1 MVFGNDGKLYVT
13 TGDAGVRDN
22 AGNKRNLHGSLLR
35 LNDDGSVP
43 SDNPFAEDGT
53 GVPCGQSKGRVP
65 SNAPADAV
73 CSEIWSWGFRNP
85 FRVSLDP
92 AGDAESKT
100 RIAIGDVGAQ
110 HWEEISWAGTNSRGK
125 SFGWPDY
132 EGPCEPGTIARCL
145 PPQDS
150 NLVQP
155 FHFYKHVSIENGGC
169 VSGSTFVPQSTWPA
183 EYKYLFIDF
192 IFLKIYNLVEDAS
205 LECLDCS
212 PPTSG
217 YRNETFYESIQADDE
232 NVNEARMT
240 DMYFGPD
247 GALYVNKFGNRDTI
261 IRIRYTGS
269 VNAPPVPIIEIKN
282 PLNGSEQQQQGDEIS
297 VGNVVQFDG
306 SLSSDPE
313 GQALAYEWSF
323 GDGETST
330 AQSPSHVYNGVG
342 TYVVTLKVKDEETQ
356 QQTSVVVIVGEPPS
370 ANIVSPSD
378 GADFD
383 VGQVLRLQ
391 GVAYDFEGN
400 QIADDRIMWEVRQHH
415 AGKIIDSLIL

>member
-1 MVFGNDGKLYVT
+1 
-13 TGDAGVRDN
+13 
-22 AGNKRNLHGSLLR
+22 
-35 LNDDGSVP
+35 
-43 SDNPFAEDGT
+43 
-53 GVPCGQSKGRVP
+53 
-65 SNAPADAV
+65 
-73 CSEIWSWGFRNP
+73 
-85 FRVSLDP
+85 
-92 AGDAESKT
+92 
-100 RIAIGDVGAQ
+100 
-110 HWEEISWAGTNSRGK
+110 
-125 SFGWPDY
+125 
-132 EGPCEPGTIARCL
+132 
-145 PPQDS
+145 
-150 NLVQP
+150 VQP